1 MSQYTRSLGILELR
15 QILVCPSC
23 NALSQKQSKECYCSQ
38 LSQQYKRIFY
48 WLMSQ
53 VSKLHKI
60 SNECPYQHFMQPTE
74 RRSTTIRFVQVRQC
88 SQRNKNLSDRSNSSK
103 FVRNTTQNRVDPKK
117 IPFRY
122 DVRGGRV
129 RVCRDIIV
137 RMSQKLG
144 VKTHKIRRKHTQR
157 QSSSQ
162 IFGIK
167 VR

>member
-1 MSQYTRSLGILELR
+1 VSQYTRSLGILELR

-103 FVRNTTQNRVDPKK
+103 FIRNTTQNRVDPLE

-122 DVRGGRV
+122 DVCGCGVRICWNIVV
-129 RVCRDIIV
+129 RVP
-137 RMSQKLG
+137 QKLR
-144 VKTHKIRRKHTQR
+144 VKTHKIRRKHAQC

-162 IFGIK
+162 IFGVE